1 MKMANLVCGIPLPR
15 ALGKYLERRNPVRSE
30 PATGIRTRLHA
41 APPAGYIRAASRP
54 VSRMNAT
61 TTNPTITPII
71 RLRKIESLRE
81 FAGAGGAGLT
91 VPDYMN
97 EAAND

>member
-1 MKMANLVCGIPLPR
+1 MKIANFVCGMPLPR
-15 ALGKYLERRNPVRSE
+15 ALGKYFERRNPVRRE

-61 TTNPTITPII
+61 TTSPTITPMIK
-71 RLRKIESLRE
+71 LRKIESLRE
-81 FAGAGGAGLT
+81 FAGTGGGGLT
-91 VPDYMN
+91 ASDYMN
-97 EAAND
+97 EVL